1 MTSAPSAP
9 DPAPLEAT
17 ATLLARIRAGDLAA
31 REVLCARFLP
41 LLERWGRGRLPRG
54 VRDLAETDDLV
65 QVALLRAL
73 DHVEEF
79 EARREGAFLAYLRH
93 ILMNLVRDQIRA
105 HGRRPPRESLD
116 DPDSAEPVSLVEQAV
131 GFETLASY
139 ERGLAALTDDQR
151 EAVLLRVE
159 FGYTFEEV
167 ATAIGSPS
175 SDAARMLVT
184 RALARLAAEMQR

>member
-1 MTSAPSAP
+1 MTTVP

-17 ATLLARIRAGDLAA
+17 ATLLARIRAGDAAA
-31 REVLCARFLP
+31 REALCARFLP
-41 LLERWGRGRLPRG
+41 LLRRWGRGRLPQG

-93 ILMNLVRDQIRA
+93 ILMNLVRDQIRG
-105 HGRRPPRESLD
+105 HRRRPGRDSLD
-116 DPDSAEPVSLVEQAV
+116 DPDAAEPASLVEQAV
-131 GFETLASY
+131 GFETLATY
-139 ERGLAALTDDQR
+139 ERALASLPEEHR
-151 EAVLLRVE
+151 EAVLLRIE

-167 ATAIGSPS
+167 AAALGSPS
-175 SDAARMLVT
+175 PDAARMMVT
-184 RALARLAAEMQR
+184 RALARLAAEMRR